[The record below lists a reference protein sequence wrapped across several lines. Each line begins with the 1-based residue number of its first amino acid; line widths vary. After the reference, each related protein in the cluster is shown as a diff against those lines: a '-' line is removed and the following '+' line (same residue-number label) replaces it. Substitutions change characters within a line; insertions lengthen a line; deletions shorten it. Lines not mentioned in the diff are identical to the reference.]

1 MTQTDAAMLRH
12 PIHSGH
18 LTIGALKRNKHKPVL
33 FLGDTT
39 LTGGELAERISQ
51 YIQAFEALGAGTG
64 TAVGLLSLNRPEV
77 LMIIGA
83 GQTQG
88 YRRTA
93 LHPLGSLD
101 DHAYVLSD
109 AGITALI
116 IDPNPMFVERALGL
130 LEKVESLNQILTIG
144 PVPEALSDV
153 AVDLTA
159 EAAKY
164 SPQPLVAAD
173 LPPDH
178 IGGMAY
184 TGGTTGKPK
193 GVIGTVQSITTMTT
207 IQLAEWEWPEHP
219 KFLMCTPLSHAG
231 AAFFVPTVVKGGEM
245 VVLSKFDPAEVL
257 RVIEEQ
263 KISATMLVPSMIYAL
278 MDHPDSHTRDLSSLE
293 TVYYGASAM
302 NPVRLAEAIRRF
314 GPIFAQYYGQS
325 EAPMVITYLAKG
337 DHDEKR
343 LTSCGRP
350 TLFCRTALLGEDG
363 TPVPQGEVGEICV
376 SGPLLSGGYW
386 NLPDETSRT
395 FHDGWM
401 HTGDL
406 AREDEDGFWYIV
418 DRTKDMIVTGGFNVF
433 PREVEDVVAEH
444 PSVAQVCVIGTPDE
458 KWGEAVTAVVVLRPD
473 APSDEESVS
482 KMTAEIQAAVK
493 ERKGSVQSPKQ
504 VIVVDSVPVTALGK
518 PDKKTV
524 RAQFWQSSGRAVG

>member
-1 MTQTDAAMLRH
+1 MTSDLLRH
-12 PIHSGH
+12 PLHSGH
-18 LTIGALKRNKHKPVL
+18 LTVGALKRNSGRPVL
-33 FLGDTT
+33 YLGDTT
-39 LTGGELAERISQ
+39 LTGGELADRISQ

-64 TAVGLLSLNRPEV
+64 ATVGLLALNRPEV

-88 YRRTA
+88 FRRTA

-101 DHAYVLSD
+101 DHAYVLDD
-109 AGITALI
+109 AGATALI

-130 LEKVESLNQILTIG
+130 LERVPSLKRLLTLG
-144 PVPEALSDV
+144 PVPPELAEV
-153 AVDLTA
+153 GVDLIA
-159 EAAKY
+159 EASTY
-164 SPQPLVAAD
+164 SPKPLHAAD

-178 IGGMAY
+178 IGGLTY

-193 GVIGTVQSITTMTT
+193 GVIGTVGNITAMTT

-219 KFLMCTPLSHAG
+219 RFLMCTPLSHAG
-231 AAFFVPTVVKGGEM
+231 AAFFVPTIVKGGEM
-245 VVLSKFDPAEVL
+245 IVLPKFDPAEVL
-257 RVIEEQ
+257 ATIEERR
-263 KISATMLVPSMIYAL
+263 ITATMLVPSMIYAL
-278 MDHPDSHTRDLSSLE
+278 MDHPDSHTRDLSSLQ

-337 DHDEKR
+337 EHTADR

-350 TLFCRTALLGEDG
+350 TLFARTALLDPDG
-363 TPVPQGEVGEICV
+363 KPVARGEVGEICV
-376 SGPLLSGGYW
+376 SGPLLCGGYW
-386 NLPDETSRT
+386 NLPEETAKT
-395 FHDGWM
+395 FSGGWL

-406 AREDEDGFWYIV
+406 AREDEEGFWYIV
-418 DRTKDMIVTGGFNVF
+418 DRVKDMIVTGGFNVF

-444 PSVAQVCVIGTPDE
+444 PAVAQVCVIGTPDE

-473 APSDEESVS
+473 HPRDDAAIAQL
-482 KMTAEIQAAVK
+482 TTEIQATVK

-504 VIVVDSVPVTALGK
+504 VIVTDSVPVTALGK
-518 PDKKTV
+518 PDKKAV
-524 RAQFWQSSGRAVG
+524 RAQFWQGTERAVG